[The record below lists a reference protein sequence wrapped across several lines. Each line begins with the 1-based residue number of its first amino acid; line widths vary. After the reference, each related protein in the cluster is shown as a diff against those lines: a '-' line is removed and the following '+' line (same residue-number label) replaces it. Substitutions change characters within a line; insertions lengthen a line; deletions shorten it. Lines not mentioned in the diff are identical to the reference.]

1 MIPKN
6 LKIIKKLGSGSYAN
20 VFLVFDKNDKKYYAL
35 KNLKFKKNNNEYNDI
50 INEIKIYM
58 MFDHPNIIKIY
69 DYYEGKNSIG
79 ILLEYASNGTLE
91 DYLDYFIKNNRYL
104 SRGKVEHI
112 MLQLASGIKEL
123 HKKGIVHRDLKPA
136 NILIDKEYNIKIAD
150 FGVSKYL
157 DKQSH
162 AVTMIGTPLYMSPE
176 IINGEK
182 YNFSTDYWSLG
193 CILYELIYLKRLFN
207 ANNYAALFYKIKT
220 FNTKQIFSEF
230 NIYND
235 LLEGL
240 LHVNKEKRYD
250 FYDIFKFLDRKN
262 NDIFGNHLNNI
273 RNRKMKQ
280 NISKPPNKPLPIR
293 KKSSPYNKPIVK
305 PTYNKPI
312 VKPTYNK
319 PIVKSSVKNVYKKYC
334 DVKPKIILPS
344 VQKQAVA
351 QQIIN
356 KYNKNKL
363 PQIKKRYNIITHQPL
378 KYLG

>member
-6 LKIIKKLGSGSYAN
+6 LKIVKKLGSGSYAN
-20 VFLVFDKNDKKYYAL
+20 VFLVFDKNEKKYYAL
-35 KNLKFKKNNNEYNDI
+35 KNLKFKKNNNEYKDI
-50 INEIKIYM
+50 IKEIKIYM
-58 MFDHPNIIKIY
+58 MFNHTNIIKIY
-69 DYYEGKNSIG
+69 DYYEGKHSIG

-91 DYLDYFIKNNRYL
+91 DYLNYFKKNNKFL
-104 SRGKVEHI
+104 SRSMVEHI
-112 MLQLASGIKEL
+112 MLQLTSGVKEL

-207 ANNYAALFYKIKT
+207 ANNYVALFYKIKT
-220 FNTKQIFSEF
+220 FNNKQIFSEF

-240 LHVNKEKRYD
+240 LHINKEKRYD

-273 RNRKMKQ
+273 RNRKAKQ
-280 NISKPPNKPLPIR
+280 CIYRQVNKQSPINKKNFYR
-293 KKSSPYNKPIVK
+293 KYNQ
-305 PTYNKPI
+305 NKQ
-312 VKPTYNK
+312 
-319 PIVKSSVKNVYKKYC
+319 
-334 DVKPKIILPS
+334 KIILPS
-344 VQKQAVA
+344 IQRQVVA

-356 KYNKNKL
+356 KYTKSKL
-363 PQIKKRYNIITHQPL
+363 PEIKRKYNIITHQPY
-378 KYLG
+378 KYF